1 MFPGMKNG
9 SFVASSDGRNAL
21 RIFNK
26 QSKKRYEARVAGR
39 PALSVHDRLRRTV
52 ADASERVLVRR
63 VRAARDLVVSRCL
76 HYQLYCFR
84 PARVERS
91 RVARRVE
98 IAVRESQDGR
108 QRVDFELSLEDV
120 RVHGVLRRAL
130 DIKGKVR
137 EDESSGALRV
147 VVGVRIRMACFVEVE
162 SVRVRIDENV
172 PELPFAKPAYQ
183 RGDVLI
189 LLRERNIVHHLR
201 GRIAQ
206 PHGGDI
212 PRKYERQPFRL

>member
-162 SVRVRIDENV
+162 SVRVRINQDRFHLAIQNTTNQSTQ
-172 PELPFAKPAYQ
+172 L
-183 RGDVLI
+183 RVLASKSQI
-189 LLRERNIVHHLR
+189 RHNLAR
-201 GRIAQ
+201 
-206 PHGGDI
+206 
-212 PRKYERQPFRL
+212 

>member
-1 MFPGMKNG
+1 MLPGMKNG

-63 VRAARDLVVSRCL
+63 VRTARDLVVSRCL

-147 VVGVRIRMACFVEVE
+147 VVGVRIRMTCFVEVE
-162 SVRVRIDENV
+162 SVRVRINQDRFHLAIQNTTNQSTQ
-172 PELPFAKPAYQ
+172 L
-183 RGDVLI
+183 RVLASKSQI
-189 LLRERNIVHHLR
+189 RHNLAR
-201 GRIAQ
+201 
-206 PHGGDI
+206 
-212 PRKYERQPFRL
+212 

>member
-63 VRAARDLVVSRCL
+63 VRTARDLVVSRCL

-98 IAVRESQDGR
+98 IAVRESQNGR

-130 DIKGKVR
+130 DIKGEVR

-162 SVRVRIDENV
+162 SVRVRINQDRFHLAIQNTTNQSTQ
-172 PELPFAKPAYQ
+172 L
-183 RGDVLI
+183 RVLASKSQI
-189 LLRERNIVHHLR
+189 RHNLAR
-201 GRIAQ
+201 
-206 PHGGDI
+206 
-212 PRKYERQPFRL
+212 

>member
-9 SFVASSDGRNAL
+9 SFVASSDGRSVL
-21 RIFNK
+21 RIFNQ
-26 QSKKRYEARVAGR
+26 QSKKRYEPRVAGR

-63 VRAARDLVVSRCL
+63 VRTARDLVVSRCL

-98 IAVRESQDGR
+98 IAVRESQNGR

-130 DIKGKVR
+130 DIKGEVR

-162 SVRVRIDENV
+162 SVRVRINQDRFHLASQNTTNQSTQ
-172 PELPFAKPAYQ
+172 L
-183 RGDVLI
+183 RVLASKSQI
-189 LLRERNIVHHLR
+189 RHNLAR
-201 GRIAQ
+201 
-206 PHGGDI
+206 
-212 PRKYERQPFRL
+212 

>member
-39 PALSVHDRLRRTV
+39 PALSVHDRLCRTV

-63 VRAARDLVVSRCL
+63 VRTARDLVVSRCL

-130 DIKGKVR
+130 DIKGEVR

-162 SVRVRIDENV
+162 SVRVRINQDRFHLAIQNTTNQSTQ
-172 PELPFAKPAYQ
+172 L
-183 RGDVLI
+183 RVLASKSQI
-189 LLRERNIVHHLR
+189 RHNLAR
-201 GRIAQ
+201 
-206 PHGGDI
+206 
-212 PRKYERQPFRL
+212 

>member
-63 VRAARDLVVSRCL
+63 VRTARDLVVSRCL

-130 DIKGKVR
+130 DIKGEVR

-147 VVGVRIRMACFVEVE
+147 VVGVRIRMTCFVEVE
-162 SVRVRIDENV
+162 SVRVRINQDRFHLAIQNTTNQSTQ
-172 PELPFAKPAYQ
+172 L
-183 RGDVLI
+183 RVLASKSQI
-189 LLRERNIVHHLR
+189 RHNLAR
-201 GRIAQ
+201 
-206 PHGGDI
+206 
-212 PRKYERQPFRL
+212 